1 MKKGSTSSTSKT
13 PLPILSRASFRGL
26 GACIAPFENSVP
38 KTPGDNLY
46 TLTRSALR
54 AFVFDRC
61 LFCKRKG
68 LDSLIRLADGASLS
82 CVVVLVEAYSSR
94 RSTFSDIHHPFVLFP
109 EDVNFGDSG
118 FTR

>member
-1 MKKGSTSSTSKT
+1 MHRALREQCSK
-13 PLPILSRASFRGL
+13 
-26 GACIAPFENSVP
+26 N
-38 KTPGDNLY
+38 PGDNLY

-94 RSTFSDIHHPFVLFP
+94 RSAFSANPLPIRAI
-109 EDVNFGDSG
+109 S
-118 FTR
+118 